1 MWKCHIAKMIP
12 HILRERNIFEKI
24 STNIP
29 SKLKTNNIL
38 WLSQSYM
45 FRKKKLLLHRFLK
58 ITLFFFEWLRESIN
72 KFQNKI
78 ITFLKDDLWI
88 FTAKMSN
95 NVNFGVH
102 FGRTSICLAVE
113 KDGRCDVVAND
124 AGKIHVWLRFPVNL
138 KYSNMI
144 RGRWKW
150 LKCIKENRLMSKFAS
165 N

>member
-1 MWKCHIAKMIP
+1 MIP
-12 HILRERNIFEKI
+12 HILRERNIFEQI

-78 ITFLKDDLWI
+78 ITFLKDDL
-88 FTAKMSN
+88 
-95 NVNFGVH
+95 
-102 FGRTSICLAVE
+102 
-113 KDGRCDVVAND
+113 
-124 AGKIHVWLRFPVNL
+124 
-138 KYSNMI
+138 
-144 RGRWKW
+144 
-150 LKCIKENRLMSKFAS
+150 
-165 N
+165 